1 MKTRRHGRVAKTH
14 TIPYGT
20 LAGASEELRVAYYYF
35 GYKNDDDLPPLPVV
49 EPDPIDCYDPIEDVD
64 ERVDKMLQCFSVL
77 WPREK
82 QLLAMRFIHEF
93 TLEECGMHMQV
104 TRERIRQLEARMLRR
119 IRDEYK
125 RKERKHEHRL
135 RTTRHGA

>member
-1 MKTRRHGRVAKTH
+1 MSRPYGKILKTH

-49 EPDPIDCYDPIEDVD
+49 EPDPIDYYDPIEDVD
-64 ERVDKMLQCFSVL
+64 ERVDKLLQCIGVL
-77 WPREK
+77 RPRDK

-104 TRERIRQLEARMLRR
+104 TRERIRQLEARALRMLKNEYRRKEMENDRR
-119 IRDEYK
+119 I
-125 RKERKHEHRL
+125 
-135 RTTRHGA
+135 RTTRHG

>member
-1 MKTRRHGRVAKTH
+1 MSRPYGKILRTH

-20 LAGASEELRVAYYYF
+20 LAGVSEEIRSAYYYF

-49 EPDPIDCYDPIEDVD
+49 EPDPIDYYDPIEDVD
-64 ERVDKMLQCFSVL
+64 ERIDKLLQCIGVL
-77 WPREK
+77 RPRDK

-104 TRERIRQLEARMLRR
+104 TRERIRQLEARALRMLKN
-119 IRDEYK
+119 EYR
-125 RKERKHEHRL
+125 RKEMENDKRS
-135 RTTRHGA
+135 